1 MSVEH
6 KTVIIVGMTE
16 EDFFEQFSEFHF
28 VNADEE
34 FIDDFLID
42 SDSWCGG
49 QHFIGQYVDELVEGE
64 WHALDE
70 ILDANQR
77 LVAIKKYREDMKK
90 YGYDIPEYLIKF
102 FIVSQI
108 C

>member
-6 KTVIIVGMTE
+6 KTVIIAGMTQ
-16 EDFFEQFSEFHF
+16 EDFADNFPYPNDDILEDF
-28 VNADEE
+28 V
-34 FIDDFLID
+34 DDFVID

-49 QHFIGQYVDELVEGE
+49 QVFYANYIHTFNEGE
-64 WHALDE
+64 WCPLDE
-70 ILDANQR
+70 ILDASQR
-77 LVAIKKYREDMKK
+77 LVAIKKYREKMKK

-108 C
+108 F

>member
-6 KTVIIVGMTE
+6 KTVIIVGMTQE
-16 EDFFEQFSEFHF
+16 VFEDHF
-28 VNADEE
+28 PLPNDDI
-34 FIDDFLID
+34 IDDFTDDFFID

-49 QHFIGQYVDELVEGE
+49 QIFYANYIDEFVEGE

-70 ILDANQR
+70 ILDASQR
-77 LVAIKKYREDMKK
+77 LVAIKKYREKMKK
-90 YGYDIPEYLIKF
+90 YGYDIPEYLINF

-108 C
+108 F